1 MYKILEKT
9 QFSEKVFKFR
19 IEAPAIAKHAHA
31 GQFLMVRAN
40 ETGERVPFTLA
51 GWNGDEGWVEFI
63 FMVIGKTTEMLS
75 TYEAGESLRDVV
87 GPLGVPTE
95 MAEGPCAV
103 IGGGVGLAIAFPVAK
118 HLVETGHEVHA
129 IMGART
135 KDLLLME
142 DQFRELL
149 DEDHIHITTDDG
161 SYGEKGVVTA
171 PLEKKIVEGANFD
184 ELPARKEEVE
194 HAEEEGIIFKTLCN
208 PVEIHANDEGFVK
221 SITCIEMEL
230 GEPDASGR
238 RRPIE
243 KKGSE
248 FELEVDTV
256 IMSLGTSPNP
266 LIRSTTPGL
275 ETNKHGCIVTEG
287 DEGKTSR
294 EGVYAGG
301 DAVTGAATVIKAMG
315 AGKAAAK
322 AIDEYIQNQ

>member
-118 HLVETGHEVHA
+118 HLVETGHESTPSWRPHQGPPAHGGPVP
-129 IMGART
+129 R
-135 KDLLLME
+135 
-142 DQFRELL
+142 
-149 DEDHIHITTDDG
+149 
-161 SYGEKGVVTA
+161 A
-171 PLEKKIVEGANFD
+171 P
-184 ELPARKEEVE
+184 
-194 HAEEEGIIFKTLCN
+194 
-208 PVEIHANDEGFVK
+208 
-221 SITCIEMEL
+221 
-230 GEPDASGR
+230 R
-238 RRPIE
+238 RGPHPYHHR
-243 KKGSE
+243 
-248 FELEVDTV
+248 
-256 IMSLGTSPNP
+256 
-266 LIRSTTPGL
+266 
-275 ETNKHGCIVTEG
+275 
-287 DEGKTSR
+287 
-294 EGVYAGG
+294 
-301 DAVTGAATVIKAMG
+301 
-315 AGKAAAK
+315 
-322 AIDEYIQNQ
+322 

>member
-161 SYGEKGVVTA
+161 SYGEQGRCHRSAGA
-171 PLEKKIVEGANFD
+171 PAAGQG
-184 ELPARKEEVE
+184 R
-194 HAEEEGIIFKTLCN
+194 
-208 PVEIHANDEGFVK
+208 
-221 SITCIEMEL
+221 
-230 GEPDASGR
+230 EPGLL
-238 RRPIE
+238 RRPR
-243 KKGSE
+243 SDD
-248 FELEVDTV
+248 EVLDPHRPEV
-256 IMSLGTSPNP
+256 RHPHHRVAQP
-266 LIRSTTPGL
+266 H
-275 ETNKHGCIVTEG
+275 HG
-287 DEGKTSR
+287 
-294 EGVYAGG
+294 
-301 DAVTGAATVIKAMG
+301 
-315 AGKAAAK
+315 
-322 AIDEYIQNQ
+322 